1 MLLANV
7 YLHYV
12 FDLWA
17 HRWRH
22 REATGNVIIV
32 RYADDF
38 IVGFEHESDARR
50 FWIAVRDRLE
60 EFSVERV
67 RRFAGT
73 GSPNSAIAVTRMTT
87 MIDTLDNLDFNSVT
101 GETFFVPTIFW
112 SWSRRRLRS
121 NPTGD

>member
-1 MLLANV
+1 M
-7 YLHYV
+7 
-12 FDLWA
+12 
-17 HRWRH
+17 
-22 REATGNVIIV
+22 
-32 RYADDF
+32 
-38 IVGFEHESDARR
+38 
-50 FWIAVRDRLE
+50 E
-60 EFSVERV
+60 EISVERV

-87 MIDTLDNLDFNSVT
+87 IVDTLDNLDFNSVT